1 MVSGG
6 KNENP
11 EICENEE
18 IVIRATDPEL
28 VVDERKIPS
37 KNSKSIKVA
46 YKNSIIC
53 SY

>member
-28 VVDERKIPS
+28 VVNDERKIPLD
-37 KNSKSIKVA
+37 NSKLFKVEV
-46 YKNSIIC
+46 NS
-53 SY
+53 SKG